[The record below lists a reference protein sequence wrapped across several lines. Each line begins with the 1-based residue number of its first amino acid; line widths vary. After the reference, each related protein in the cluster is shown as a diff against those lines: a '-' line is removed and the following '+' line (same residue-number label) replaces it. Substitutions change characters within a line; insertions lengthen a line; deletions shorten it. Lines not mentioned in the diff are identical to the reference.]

1 MVFACR
7 SNFRNTIFWHCFFNH
22 VMCSLV
28 YFSIFL
34 ICSSALCSCW
44 LLFTCD
50 KAEILLVLCCNLPDI
65 NLFVFLLGFC
75 RWCGHFGQ
83 GILLNGVCLDFWRL
97 LCLKDKL
104 LLWKKKKIPIFTSQ
118 VSSRPDDLSSR
129 HPRLL
134 VQLPEV
140 QKDD

>member
-65 NLFVFLLGFC
+65 NLFVFFYLDSADGVDILARAFC
-75 RWCGHFGQ
+75 SMGC
-83 GILLNGVCLDFWRL
+83 V
-97 LCLKDKL
+97 
-104 LLWKKKKIPIFTSQ
+104 
-118 VSSRPDDLSSR
+118 
-129 HPRLL
+129 
-134 VQLPEV
+134 
-140 QKDD
+140 